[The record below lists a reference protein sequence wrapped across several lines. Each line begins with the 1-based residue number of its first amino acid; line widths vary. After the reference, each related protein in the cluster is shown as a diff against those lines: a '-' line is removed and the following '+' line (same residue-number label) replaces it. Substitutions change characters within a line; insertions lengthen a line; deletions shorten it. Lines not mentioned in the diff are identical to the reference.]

1 MIGQGTANETGH
13 DQFMTTFTCS
23 SCGLVKLA
31 KVSIPRRA
39 RSAAD
44 AGGVKVEEPPEVAQ
58 VLSRFECPQC
68 AQTERPF
75 RPIRSTKLVVLGLL
89 ISGSA
94 FLKAALDDEPL
105 WNTIGI
111 CSAALTIGL
120 FWRWLN
126 AAALIRRST
135 VELSNAPVPGQLAGS
150 MCTACSRRVVT
161 NDEGVS
167 CATCGASLH
176 RSQCAERHAV
186 EAHGGQT
193 NAYR

>member
-1 MIGQGTANETGH
+1 MARPATTNEAGQNP
-13 DQFMTTFTCS
+13 FVTTFRCS

-31 KVSIPRRA
+31 TVSIPPRA
-39 RSAAD
+39 RSKAAPSAD
-44 AGGVKVEEPPEVAQ
+44 RVEEPAIGQ
-58 VLSRFECPQC
+58 VLARFECPQC
-68 AQTERPF
+68 AHIERPF
-75 RPIRSTKLVVLGLL
+75 RPIRSAKLVVLGLL

-111 CSAALTIGL
+111 GSAALTIGL

-126 AAALIRRST
+126 AAALIRSST

-150 MCTACSRRVVT
+150 TCKACSRRVVT